1 MTDYQKGVRAA
12 VGIIAGLCA
21 LCVLAS
27 LSGCLTPTKIHRW
40 ESALLGWARKGGQ
53 AWTTTSDEQGRFAVE
68 GLPAGAL
75 TVEVR
80 MFGFQAV
87 IQQVKAE
94 ERTAP
99 SAVAMALRAMRP
111 VMAGAGAAPAAAQ
124 MTNGLEAQVTRSLEE
139 TPALAVAAPENGEG
153 SEAFL
158 VQGSLSR
165 GLQQQ
170 DRPDMMME
178 FGGMGG
184 PGGGMPGGG
193 MPGGEGGGMMG
204 GGGGMG
210 GMGGGRGGVCKLKA
224 QIINNKL
231 IKCANS

>member
-1 MTDYQKGVRAA
+1 MLAGALAGGLGGAPGGGLDGAQGAQTPWTGKVTAQGKAIPGAA
-12 VGIIAGLCA
+12 VTVTA
-21 LCVLAS
+21 
-27 LSGCLTPTKIHRW
+27 
-40 ESALLGWARKGGQ
+40 GGQ
-53 AWTTTSDEQGRFAVE
+53 TWTTTSDEQGRFAVE

-184 PGGGMPGGG
+184 PGGMLP
-193 MPGGEGGGMMG
+193 P
-204 GGGGMG
+204 
-210 GMGGGRGGVCKLKA
+210 R
-224 QIINNKL
+224 
-231 IKCANS
+231 